1 MTEFIKRIQC
11 PAAEFGLPECEEQI
25 SFRYRY
31 NPRDPDMTYQ
41 EADEFDTDCDCYE
54 RLSELT
60 SELFAGAASRYVERV
75 NSLLDA
81 APEEYFYDGD

>member
-1 MTEFIKRIQC
+1 MTEFIKHVQC

-31 NPRDPDMTYQ
+31 NPRALVETY
-41 EADEFDTDCDCYE
+41 DEDSEWQSDCDCLVVLQSIAEPE
-54 RLSELT
+54 RI
-60 SELFAGAASRYVERV
+60 GAYTARV